1 MTVKKKKVF
10 DVANYQMD
18 LASEEIILKLR
29 DGTEIPL
36 SIKPISWKRR
46 NGILASSTITRGDA
60 VVIDID
66 AYISS
71 CLKEMIVTAPWGTTT
86 DTFLATINDE
96 LGDALA
102 TIVPKPNEEDN
113 AGAQIERIKK

>member
-10 DVANYQMD
+10 DVANYQIVPTAED
-18 LASEEIILKLR
+18 IILKLV

-66 AYISS
+66 SYISS

-86 DTFLATINDE
+86 DTFLSTINDE

-102 TIVPKPNEEDN
+102 TIVPKPNEED
-113 AGAQIERIKK
+113 AGGSIEVIKK